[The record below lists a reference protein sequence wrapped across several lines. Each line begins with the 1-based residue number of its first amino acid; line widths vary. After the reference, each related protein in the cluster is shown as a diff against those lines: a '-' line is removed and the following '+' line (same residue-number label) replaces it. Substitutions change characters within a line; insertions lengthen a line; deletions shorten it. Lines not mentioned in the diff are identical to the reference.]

1 MNHSVVSHPFPLII
15 FYIAHIFSLYTSPF
29 DWKRRISRTSAILA
43 SNMEASY
50 ASFTPRMSGLG
61 CQMVWVARWF
71 GLPDGLGLHPIPLKI
86 PSEPSSF
93 LLGAIYFEGGYQFL
107 RSTHDILAVSSY
119 LWSSDVKFN
128 CFP

>member
-61 CQMVWVARWF
+61 GQMVWAC
-71 GLPDGLGLHPIPLKI
+71 I
-86 PSEPSSF
+86 PS
-93 LLGAIYFEGGYQFL
+93 L
-107 RSTHDILAVSSY
+107 
-119 LWSSDVKFN
+119 
-128 CFP
+128 